1 MATLLKSPIKTI
13 STHPKPSAF
22 QKRWA
27 QVENTKRK
35 NDQLHKTLE
44 KLVTRIH
51 TDIAPVERAM
61 ASAGKPLLHKLLAL
75 AQRKSLLQWQRA
87 ELDEWVVELMSDLHI
102 HSLVDADVLDDV
114 ARYDAFRMGVQLQEG
129 IDMSPAQQFE
139 KILRNEQELY
149 ASQAEQQERSLMAD
163 KKAAQEEAEIYV
175 EKMLDEQLGLRP
187 IPPNSDGE
195 ANGDLWQVELE
206 QCQTKQCADYDE
218 ARASLRKKLLTE
230 MYEDID
236 AAFQTDEEIEAKL
249 FEDFAKFEQ
258 SFGHGNFDEQKDEYP
273 PPLELGLEKITNATF
288 RRMFRLTAARLHPDR
303 EQDPVIRQ
311 EKQGLMGNLL
321 AAREQGDLLVILQLY
336 QQYVGGEDTFTK
348 ADEKQLMAALDN
360 QIEQLKIA
368 RNKIIYQSPE
378 HQMAYEQFYYPT
390 NKRTEQAII
399 SYVRQIKVS
408 QERVTKM
415 TSEIRTLKTLIP
427 RLDDRYYGL

>member
-1 MATLLKSPIKTI
+1 M
-13 STHPKPSAF
+13 
-22 QKRWA
+22 
-27 QVENTKRK
+27 ENAKRK

-51 TDIAPVERAM
+51 TDIAPLERAM
-61 ASAGKPLLHKLLAL
+61 AGAGKPLLHKLLAL
-75 AQRKSLLQWQRA
+75 AQRKSLLQWQRT
-87 ELDEWVVELMSDLHI
+87 ELDEWVVELMSDLHS
-102 HSLVDADVLDDV
+102 HSLVDANVLDEV
-114 ARYDAFRMGVQLQEG
+114 AKYDAFRMGVQLQEG

-149 ASQAEQQERSLMAD
+149 ASQAEQHERSLMAD
-163 KKAAQEEAEIYV
+163 KKAAQEEAEVYI
-175 EKMLDEQLGLRP
+175 EKLLDEKLGLRP

-195 ANGDLWQVELE
+195 ANSDLWRVQLE

-218 ARASLRKKLLTE
+218 TRASLRKKLLTE

-236 AAFQTDEEIEAKL
+236 ENFQTDEEIEAKL

-258 SFGHGNFDEQKDEYP
+258 SFGPGNVDEQKDEYR

-311 EKQGLMGNLL
+311 AKQGLMGDLL

-348 ADEKQLMAALDN
+348 ADEKQLMTTLDN

-368 RNKIIYQSPE
+368 RNKIIHQSPE

-408 QERVTKM
+408 QESMTKM
-415 TSEIRTLKTLIP
+415 ASEIRTLKTLIP
-427 RLDDRYYGL
+427 RLDDRYYGWGMPQV

>member
-1 MATLLKSPIKTI
+1 M
-13 STHPKPSAF
+13 
-22 QKRWA
+22 
-27 QVENTKRK
+27 
-35 NDQLHKTLE
+35 
-44 KLVTRIH
+44 
-51 TDIAPVERAM
+51 
-61 ASAGKPLLHKLLAL
+61 
-75 AQRKSLLQWQRA
+75 
-87 ELDEWVVELMSDLHI
+87 
-102 HSLVDADVLDDV
+102 LDDV

-258 SFGHGNFDEQKDEYP
+258 PFGHGNFDEQKDEYP

-336 QQYVGGEDTFTK
+336 
-348 ADEKQLMAALDN
+348 
-360 QIEQLKIA
+360 
-368 RNKIIYQSPE
+368 
-378 HQMAYEQFYYPT
+378 
-390 NKRTEQAII
+390 
-399 SYVRQIKVS
+399 
-408 QERVTKM
+408 
-415 TSEIRTLKTLIP
+415 
-427 RLDDRYYGL
+427 